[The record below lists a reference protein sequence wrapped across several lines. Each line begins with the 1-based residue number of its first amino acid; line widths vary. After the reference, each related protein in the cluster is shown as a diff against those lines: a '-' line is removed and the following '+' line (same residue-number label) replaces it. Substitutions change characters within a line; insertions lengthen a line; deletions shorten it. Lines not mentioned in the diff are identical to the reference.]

1 LITLTSKIKST
12 DYVEAD
18 DHLHQP
24 TNEQKW
30 REAYYWNW
38 ADLENKISGFS
49 TIGIVPNEKRREFVF
64 LLFWDDGR
72 DGNREFYYREPELE
86 QLKNDINLM
95 LQEKKLA
102 YKCIKPLQTWQ
113 ILYIGR
119 KVKLELTFDTRFYLY
134 DFGRDSSASWH
145 RHFEASGKITGEITF
160 KDGTTKR
167 INGFGQ
173 RDKSWG
179 YRDWFEFEKWYAT
192 HFQFKDWNCGMR
204 KDYRKNR
211 IDLSGSVSDKD
222 GTLPLTEF
230 EIETVND
237 TDKFNS
243 PLTSTYYMKDKGGNE
258 YRIKAERI
266 KKNSF
271 VRFARQF
278 PGGYTE
284 LFEQMVIMTN
294 LDTGEIGTGMMEHL
308 RTSRED

>member
-1 LITLTSKIKST
+1 LILLTSKVKET
-12 DYVEAD
+12 DYVDAD
-18 DHLHQP
+18 DYLHQP
-24 TNEQKW
+24 TDELKW

-38 ADLENKISGFS
+38 ADLESKISGFS

-64 LLFWDDGR
+64 LLFYDGK
-72 DGNREFYYREPELE
+72 REFYYREPETLQFSDKVE
-86 QLKNDINLM
+86 EM
-95 LQEKKLA
+95 LTDKKLS
-102 YKCIKPLQTWQ
+102 YKCIKPLQTWK
-113 ILYIGR
+113 IEYMGR
-119 KVKLELTFDTRFYLY
+119 KLQLDITFDTRFYLY

-145 RHFEASGKITGEITF
+145 RHFEASGVISGELSF
-160 KDGTTKR
+160 KDGKAIK
-167 INGFGQ
+167 INGYGQ

-204 KDYRKNR
+204 KDYRKDR

-222 GTLPLTEF
+222 GTLPLAEF
-230 EIETVND
+230 EIETIND

-243 PLTSTYYMKDKGGNE
+243 PLISTYYMKDQGGNE

-266 KKNSF
+266 NKNSF

-284 LFEQMVIMTN
+284 LFEQMVIMKN

-308 RTSRED
+308 RTIKED